1 MVANDNAPNL
11 TPRDALWLIASK
23 LAPTKRRGYSGIV
36 TGSVKSVYQIH
47 GYMDEAPTPKI
58 SHADKAT

>member
-1 MVANDNAPNL
+1 MVVNDNAPKSD
-11 TPRDALWLIASK
+11 TPRRS
-23 LAPTKRRGYSGIV
+23 LAHREQARSYKRTGYSGIV

-47 GYMDEAPTPKI
+47 GYMDEAHTPKI